1 MISGVISVNCPN
13 CNANEIINGR
23 CQYCGTFFPEKQE
36 YVHIPIV
43 VKGEILD
50 EVITQMKKNRSVI
63 I

>member
-1 MISGVISVNCPN
+1 MNCPN

-36 YVHIPIV
+36 YVRIPIV
-43 VKGEILD
+43 IKGEQID
-50 EVITQMKKNRSVI
+50 EVVRQMKEYRSVI

>member
-1 MISGVISVNCPN
+1 MNCPN

-36 YVHIPIV
+36 YVCFPIV
-43 VKGEILD
+43 IKGEQID
-50 EVITQMKKNRSVI
+50 EVVRQMKEYRSVI